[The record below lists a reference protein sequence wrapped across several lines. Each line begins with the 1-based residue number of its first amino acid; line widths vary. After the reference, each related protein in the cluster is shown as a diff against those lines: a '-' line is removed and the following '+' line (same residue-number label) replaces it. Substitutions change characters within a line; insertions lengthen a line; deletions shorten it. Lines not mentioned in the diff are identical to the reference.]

1 MSPSIMLCKL
11 TPKFQACYPKT
22 QRINTDK
29 IIMIVVFYECETR
42 SLTVRKTL
50 RVKVFENRLL
60 SGISGKRNEVRRE
73 WE

>member
-1 MSPSIMLCKL
+1 ML
-11 TPKFQACYPKT
+11 
-22 QRINTDK
+22 
-29 IIMIVVFYECETR
+29 VVFYECETR

-60 SGISGKRNEVRRE
+60 SGISGKRNEVMRE